1 MSVATLDNLSV
12 LQRELLK
19 KALRSYYD
27 EPFHIAI
34 QCEDPGCFDIRT
46 VGRTSPDPNDFSLRW
61 KKASKEERRKNASLR
76 SAAGLSVARLI
87 KRGLVESCSRGKW
100 RLTGAGL
107 KVAQKL
113 WPELK
118 PMSKKEVASAIAF
131 RELVHSVAPPRRKR
145 PRAKTLTPQVP
156 KGSLTR
162 NQGWRS
168 GWIIRGARGQKTICA
183 NFVPI

>member
-12 LQRELLK
+12 LQRKLLK
-19 KALRSYYD
+19 GALRAYYNKPMD
-27 EPFHIAI
+27 IAV
-34 QCEDPGCFDIRT
+34 QYEDPGCFDVRT
-46 VGRTSPDPNDFSLRW
+46 VGRTNPDPNDFSLSR

-87 KRGLVESCSRGKW
+87 KRGLVECCSRGKW

-118 PMSKKEVASAIAF
+118 PMSQKEVASTISL
-131 RELVHSVAPPRRKR
+131 RDMVYSVAPPRRKR

-156 KGSLTR
+156 KRVADPEPG
-162 NQGWRS
+162 
-168 GWIIRGARGQKTICA
+168 IEIP
-183 NFVPI
+183 FDY